1 MIWDER
7 AKRADSIR
15 FRSLID
21 SEIPLPNTCDTYL
34 YKAILNIPTQEIHHM
49 QRVGHLTNIFAAQV
63 VQTPQYQEY
72 TELFLSI
79 GEMAFYHDIGKAWIS
94 PEILLKAE
102 KLSSDEYEQIMMHP
116 VYARKFLESHPCL
129 FEDGVFLNRHVY
141 NMAVYHHES
150 WNGRGYPYG
159 LRQEQIP
166 LIARMTSICDAYDAI
181 TNSRPYRQ
189 ARTHLEACSEIE
201 RWSGHQFDPDLVK
214 VFLDCS
220 ELIEEKMFEQQL

>member
-15 FRSLID
+15 FQSLID
-21 SEIPLPNTCDTYL
+21 PDTPLSDNYNSFYT
-34 YKAILNIPTQEIHHM
+34 KIILNIPTQEIHHM

-72 TELFLSI
+72 TELLLSI
-79 GEMAFYHDIGKAWIS
+79 GEMAFYHDIGKAWIP
-94 PEILLKAE
+94 PEILLKAD
-102 KLSSDEYEQIMMHP
+102 KLSSEEYEQIMMHP
-116 VYARKFLESHPCL
+116 VYAQKFLESQPCL
-129 FEDGVFLNRHVY
+129 FEDGLFLKQHVY
-141 NMAVYHHES
+141 NMAVYHHEC

-166 LIARMTSICDAYDAI
+166 LIARITSICDAYDAI

-189 ARTHLEACSEIE
+189 ARTHLEACSELK
-201 RWSGHQFDPDLVK
+201 RWSGQQFDPDLVK
-214 VFLDCS
+214 VFLDDS
-220 ELIEEKMFEQQL
+220 EYIEEKILARQY